1 MWELGRC
8 VCRIESK
15 PKRLKCEQVRAG
27 GERPEPGRGLA
38 GQGKEFG
45 SYSKRHRKLWGCL
58 RI

>member
-1 MWELGRC
+1 MWELSRC
-8 VCRIESK
+8 VRRIERK
-15 PKRLKCEQVRAG
+15 PKRLKREPVRAA
-27 GERPEPGRGLA
+27 GEKSEPGRGLA